1 MTDFRYKSRNSDTP
15 SNRLIMTMITTFNGM
30 SQLQTIAPRMQSG
43 HRHKYQGTVH
53 QGYQDCTDHN
63 YYYIYIY
70 YPTTKAHKKDLERD
84 SVR

>member
-1 MTDFRYKSRNSDTP
+1 
-15 SNRLIMTMITTFNGM
+15 M
-30 SQLQTIAPRMQSG
+30 SQRQTIAPRMQSG